1 MTEGNVDIIF
11 ILVQQEIKKENKM
24 NIKAEKLKLIEW
36 LVQVEDEAIIERVKL
51 LKEGSTEKIDWL
63 DTISATERMAIDEGL
78 QDLEKG
84 DTVPHEEVRKN
95 YEKWL

>member
-1 MTEGNVDIIF
+1 
-11 ILVQQEIKKENKM
+11 M

-36 LVQVEDEAIIERVKL
+36 LVRVEDESIIERVKL
-51 LKEGSTEKIDWL
+51 LREGSKEKIDWL
-63 DTISATERMAIDEGL
+63 DTISATERMAIEEGL

-84 DTVPHEEVRKN
+84 DAVPHEEVRKS